1 MAEYFRR
8 TKILERH
15 EQKIKE
21 KIYDYVTDV
30 AMAGGLGRADGLEKT
45 IEDVTENV
53 MQGLKPVLEYV
64 GQHAGIYVTQ
74 SRKNSKKSLTGY

>member
-1 MAEYFRR
+1 
-8 TKILERH
+8 
-15 EQKIKE
+15 
-21 KIYDYVTDV
+21 
-30 AMAGGLGRADGLEKT
+30 MAGGLGRADGLEKT